1 MKLVIVGDIHVP
13 SRNFKEAIKKS
24 SFEIDEI
31 VELEWEV
38 KDKEDFQKKILNIE
52 KGGSSVEEPPQEL
65 YNEIMDADILLVH
78 FCPLPREI
86 IERGKKLKLIGTC
99 RGGLEHIDVQ
109 AATKNNIPVMH
120 VIRNAEPVADF
131 TLGLILSETRNIAR
145 SHEAIK
151 KGHWRK
157 EFVNS
162 KHTNLLK
169 NQKVGLVGLGHIGR
183 LIASKL
189 NALGVSVIGYDPYVK
204 QEALKSGNI
213 NIEMVLIETLFKESD
228 IVSLHLRL
236 TEETEGMVNKE
247 LLSLMKPTSYLINTS
262 RAGVIKEEDLIEA
275 LETRAIMGAA
285 LDVFWEEPL
294 SEDNPLLS
302 LDNVTLTSHL
312 AGDTVDAIPKSP
324 KLLVE
329 EINSFYEKGTS
340 TMVVNLGE
348 LNMHNNG
355 E

>member
-13 SRNFKEAIKKS
+13 CRNFREAIEKLNLE
-24 SFEIDEI
+24 FDEI
-31 VELEWEV
+31 VELEWKV

-52 KGGSSVEEPPQEL
+52 KSGSSAEEPPQEL
-65 YNEIMDADILLVH
+65 YKEIADAHMLLVH
-78 FCPLPREI
+78 FCPIPKEI
-86 IERGKKLKLIGTC
+86 IEKGKKLKLIGTC

-109 AATKNNIPVMH
+109 AATENNIPVMH

-131 TLGLILSETRNIAR
+131 TLGLILSETRNISR
-145 SHEAIK
+145 SHEGIK
-151 KGHWRK
+151 RGCWRK

-162 KHTNLLK
+162 KHTTILK
-169 NQKVGLVGLGHIGR
+169 NQKVGLVGLGHIGK
-183 LIASKL
+183 LMASKL
-189 NALGVSVIGYDPYVK
+189 TALGVEVIGYDPYVN
-204 QEALKSGNI
+204 QEELKLNNI
-213 NIEMVLIETLFKESD
+213 NIEMVSLETLFEESD

-247 LLSLMKPTSYLINTS
+247 LLSLMKPTSYIINTS
-262 RAGVIKEEDLIEA
+262 RAGVVKEEDLIEV
-275 LETRAIMGAA
+275 LERRGIMGAA

-294 SEDNPLLS
+294 SEDSPLLD

-329 EINSFYEKGTS
+329 EINYFYEKGIS
-340 TMVVNLGE
+340 SMIVNLGE
-348 LNMHNNG
+348 INLYNN
-355 E
+355 EE

>member
-1 MKLVIVGDIHVP
+1 MKLVVVGDIHVP
-13 SRNFKEAIKKS
+13 SKNFIEAIEKLNIK
-24 SFEIDEI
+24 IDEI
-31 VELEWEV
+31 VELEWKV
-38 KDKEDFQKKILNIE
+38 KDKEDFQKRILNIE
-52 KGGSSVEEPPQEL
+52 KGGSSAEEPPLEL
-65 YNEIMDADILLVH
+65 YDEIVDADILLVH
-78 FCPLPREI
+78 FCPIPKEVI
-86 IERGKKLKLIGTC
+86 QKSQKLKLIGTC

-109 AATKNNIPVMH
+109 TATEKNIPVIH

-145 SHEAIK
+145 SHESIK
-151 KGHWRK
+151 NGHWRK

-162 KHTNLLK
+162 KHTTLLK

-183 LIASKL
+183 LMASKL
-189 NALGVSVIGYDPYVK
+189 NALGVDVIGYDPYVK
-204 QEALKSGNI
+204 REDLEDANI
-213 NIEMVLIETLFKESD
+213 NIEMVSSETLFKESD

-262 RAGVIKEEDLIEA
+262 RAGVINKEDLIKVLEA
-275 LETRAIMGAA
+275 GEIMGAA

-294 SEDNPLLS
+294 PEGSPLLS
-302 LDNVTLTSHL
+302 LDNVTLTTHL

-329 EINSFYEKGTS
+329 EINKFYEKGTS
-340 TMVVNLGE
+340 NMVINLGE
-348 LNMHNNG
+348 LNMHNNK